1 MTFNFLIQATRV
13 LDKGNFDEDELRMI
27 YDFTRK
33 LDNDTLIG
41 YFNNCTILSYRND
54 LELYIEILD
63 TLIDIFEESEEYE
76 KCEILKKKKDQ
87 SLDLISV
94 FKMSEE
100 EKKRISEQHKQ
111 LEKNAKERKEEL
123 KKGLQKPEEKKDNKT
138 S

>member
-13 LDKGNFDEDELRMI
+13 LVKGNFDEDELRMI

-33 LDNDTLIG
+33 LDNDTLIE

-76 KCEILKKKKDQ
+76 KCEILKKKKEQ
-87 SLDLISV
+87 SLDLIN
-94 FKMSEE
+94 
-100 EKKRISEQHKQ
+100 I
-111 LEKNAKERKEEL
+111 
-123 KKGLQKPEEKKDNKT
+123 KT
-138 S
+138 T

>member
-33 LDNDTLIG
+33 LDNDTLIE

-63 TLIDIFEESEEYE
+63 TLINIFEESEEYE

-87 SLDLISV
+87 SLDLIN
-94 FKMSEE
+94 
-100 EKKRISEQHKQ
+100 I
-111 LEKNAKERKEEL
+111 
-123 KKGLQKPEEKKDNKT
+123 KT
-138 S
+138 T